1 MNEELSGFD
10 EEHIRDLILDCIY
23 SNNVEIMV
31 EIIVQLKKDYEEL
44 AKLATMGYY
53 DGKQTH
59 KEVMDYITFE
69 V

>member
-1 MNEELSGFD
+1 MKD
-10 EEHIRDLILDCIY
+10 EISNLDEDHIRDLILDCIY
-23 SNNVEIMV
+23 SNNSEIMV
-31 EIIVQLKKDYEEL
+31 KIIIQLKKDYEEL

-69 V
+69 T